1 VKDAP
6 TKSRQDESVTSIG
19 QLAKPAFMKDAPTK
33 AKKEESARSM
43 GQSKLAK
50 PAVMKDAQL
59 MPSRGEL
66 VGDMRFENW
75 GQL

>member
-1 VKDAP
+1 
-6 TKSRQDESVTSIG
+6 
-19 QLAKPAFMKDAPTK
+19 MKDAPSK
-33 AKKEESARSM
+33 SRKEESARSM